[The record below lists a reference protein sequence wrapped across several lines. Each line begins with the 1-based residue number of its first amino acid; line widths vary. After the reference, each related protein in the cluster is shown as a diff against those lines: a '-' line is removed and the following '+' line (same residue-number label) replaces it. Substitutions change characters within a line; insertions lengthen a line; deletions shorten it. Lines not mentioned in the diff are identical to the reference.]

1 MPNMSYCMFENTSN
15 DMQDVIDKM
24 YEDGFHPD
32 NLSARERRAYNAM
45 YDQCQTMIDR
55 FDELEEMLYDE
66 EEARYAAEA
75 AKELLQDEYDMHKA
89 IVGIQQADE
98 DFKHIFTRND
108 DNSTDNDNRHSTHT
122 FSRSDDCSSSSYD
135 YGSSSSDSSSSCS
148 GD

>member
-1 MPNMSYCMFENTSN
+1 MFENTSN

-32 NLSARERRAYNAM
+32 NLSPRERRAYDAM
-45 YDQCQTMIDR
+45 YDQCQTMMDR
-55 FDELEEMLYDE
+55 FEELEEMLQEE
-66 EEARYAAEA
+66 EEARWVAEEA
-75 AKELLQDEYDMHKA
+75 EELRQEEYEMHKA

-98 DFKHIFTRND
+98 DFGHTFKRHD
-108 DNSTDNDNRHSTHT
+108 DDDSYKHT